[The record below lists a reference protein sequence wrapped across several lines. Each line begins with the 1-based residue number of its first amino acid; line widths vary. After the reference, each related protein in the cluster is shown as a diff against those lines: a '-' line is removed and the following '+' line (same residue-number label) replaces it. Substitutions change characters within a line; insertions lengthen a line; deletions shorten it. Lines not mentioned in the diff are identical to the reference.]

1 MDMKRKQMAAMKM
14 VEVMDE
20 IAGARIQDLQGK
32 KPADDET
39 PAHESSESPDMEM
52 SEDACG
58 PDSGKPEAGL
68 AIMIGKEKEPLDPEL
83 AKKKK
88 LMFGK

>member
-20 IAGARIQDLQGK
+20 IAGCRIEDMQKNK
-32 KPADDET
+32 KPE
-39 PAHESSESPDMEM
+39 ESEEMEESEE
-52 SEDACG
+52 SEA
-58 PDSGKPEAGL
+58 PEAGL
-68 AIMIGKEKEPLDPEL
+68 AIMIGKEKEELDPEL

>member
-1 MDMKRKQMAAMKM
+1 M

-20 IAGARIQDLQGK
+20 IAGCRIEDMQKNK
-32 KPADDET
+32 KPEDDMD
-39 PAHESSESPDMEM
+39 ESKEMEESE
-52 SEDACG
+52 A
-58 PDSGKPEAGL
+58 PEAGL
-68 AIMIGKEKEPLDPEL
+68 AIMIGKEKEELDPEL